1 MWGVYGNVMFP
12 ESAAA
17 AAVWNLWTVLLI
29 FHLLQS
35 IPILV
40 CSYLGTIRRSERKM
54 APQALKLAEQQLVE
68 SAKFHVFAL
77 FSGPMGRSPAKFG
90 TNITDHKAH
99 HVPKFLGQKV
109 KGQGQIRQF
118 SSKISRF
125 CTFLRFYGAEPH
137 LTWQKYYWS

>member
-1 MWGVYGNVMFP
+1 MTHLLP
-12 ESAAA
+12 
-17 AAVWNLWTVLLI
+17 VLLI
-29 FHLLQS
+29 FHLNQS
-35 IPILV
+35 IPIFA
-40 CSYLGTIRRSERKM
+40 CRYLGTIRRSERKM

-90 TNITDHKAH
+90 TNITGHKAH
-99 HVPKFLGQKV
+99 HVLKFQGQKV

-125 CTFLRFYGAEPH
+125 CTFLWFYGAEPQ
-137 LTWQKYYWS
+137 LTWHKY